1 MARVMPAF
9 RPPRADP
16 VPAAGLPKHMM
27 AFSQLGLLFAAQEQ
41 PGRTLWRRLT
51 DPALDPFTGIYQ
63 LNAFDLAMMIPY
75 FLVLIVLAAYGIHR
89 YQLVYYFLKYRHNAP
104 QQPPPPAEWPTVTV
118 QLPIYNERYVVERL
132 VESIAQFDYPRDRL
146 EVQVLDDST
155 DETRDV
161 ARNVVERYQALGFPV
176 TYHHRANRDGYK
188 AGALDKGMKTARGQ
202 FIAIFDADFQ
212 PPADWLKRV
221 VPFFAEPQVGM
232 VQTRWTYINRDY
244 SALTEVEGILLDGHF
259 IIEHG
264 GRSRRGVFF
273 NFNGTAGMWRRRA
286 IEEAGG
292 WEHDTLTEDT
302 DLSYR
307 AQMKGWRF
315 VYVPEI
321 ECPSELPVEMNAF
334 KAQQARWAKGLI
346 QVAKKIL
353 PRLLRSEQPF
363 VVKAEAVFHLT
374 ANISYPLMILLSTL
388 LLPAMIVRFYQ
399 GWFQMLVIDLP
410 LFLASTFSISTFY
423 LTAQR
428 ELYPRTWPRTFLYLP
443 WVMAC
448 GIGLAVRNSI
458 AVLEAL
464 RGKQSEFVR
473 TPKYAVGQARSLSAS
488 RPADVVAPIAEPV
501 RVAVAAASAT
511 AAVGQA
517 LSLSAQP
524 MAAEVSPMAVASAA
538 NGPAPVAAGSSSADG
553 SWLTKAYRR
562 SAGWTPYAEILL
574 GLYFAAT
581 VVYAVQNEN
590 YATVPFLL
598 LFVGGYLYTG
608 LMSLGQVYLERLRFG
623 LKAPVEARPAAT
635 GAPSF

>member
-1 MARVMPAF
+1 MNGF
-9 RPPRADP
+9 LQF
-16 VPAAGLPKHMM
+16 GL
-27 AFSQLGLLFAAQEQ
+27 ALAAQEQ

-104 QQPPPPAEWPTVTV
+104 QQPPPPAEWPSVTV

-155 DETRDV
+155 DETREI
-161 ARNVVERYQALGFPV
+161 ARNVVERYQALGFPI
-176 TYHHRANRDGYK
+176 TYHHRSNRDGYK
-188 AGALDKGMKTARGQ
+188 AGALDEGMRSARGEY
-202 FIAIFDADFQ
+202 IAIFDADFQ
-212 PPADWLKRV
+212 PPGDWLKRV
-221 VPFFAEPQVGM
+221 VPFFADPQVGM
-232 VQTRWTYINRDY
+232 VQTRWSYINRDY

-353 PRLLRSEQPF
+353 PRLLRSNQPF

-428 ELYPRTWPRTFLYLP
+428 ELHPRTWTRTFLYLP
-443 WVMAC
+443 FVMAC

-473 TPKYAVGQARSLSAS
+473 TPKYAVGQARSLSAQ
-488 RPADVVAPIAEPV
+488 PTVAEVAPVAEPV
-501 RVAVAAASAT
+501 PIARAAAAAASAG
-511 AAVGQA
+511 AVGQA
-517 LSLSAQP
+517 FSLSAP
-524 MAAEVSPMAVASAA
+524 PSTAEVSPLAIASSS
-538 NGPAPVAAGSSSADG
+538 NGPAPVAAGSSSSDA

-608 LMSLGQVYLERLRFG
+608 LMSLGQAYLERLRFG
-623 LKAPVEARPAAT
+623 LRAPAEARPAAT